1 MRFALLGSQRC
12 RFAGSGRMVHPMIR
26 SSITRR
32 CSALAPMA
40 CSAFLMLCALC
51 ALAAGC
57 VPAAVPHTETPLR
70 ANDGL
75 ECQAYILSGRQPVTD
90 VFLSMGGTG
99 TGTMARLP
107 AEMQELLAS
116 RSAAF
121 VTLDKPGVH
130 ATFGDSSSVRIDDGP
145 FQRHTQGTLLA
156 CARQALQ
163 LSLDQFG
170 PAIRWHLR
178 GHSEGALLALFLF
191 DDLLAT
197 DPALAQRVKTLILS
211 GLPLEPAAEN
221 TRRQLADHP
230 VLERAVRACDW
241 SVMRHLGVSCAYFRD
256 AEQRPSGRAM
266 FERLAARSPG
276 VRIRVFTGNADIN
289 TPAHFVRDLEAW
301 NAAQGHLDLQ
311 VRYYDGAHGGTPAVR
326 RELTELLLGIVPPG
340 QPR

>member
-1 MRFALLGSQRC
+1 
-12 RFAGSGRMVHPMIR
+12 MIR
-26 SSITRR
+26 CSIAR
-32 CSALAPMA
+32 CCTTFASMVCVAFIELWALW
-40 CSAFLMLCALC
+40 

-57 VPAAVPHTETPLR
+57 APASVPRTEAPLR
-70 ANDGL
+70 ASDGL
-75 ECQAYILSGRQPVTD
+75 ECQAYALSGREPVTD

-99 TGTMARLP
+99 TGTSARLP

-121 VTLDKPGVH
+121 ITFDKPGVH
-130 ATFGDSSSVRIDDGP
+130 ASFGDPASVRIDDGP
-145 FQRHTQGTLLA
+145 FQRHTQATLLA

-163 LSLDQFG
+163 LSLDKFG

-211 GLPLEPAAEN
+211 GLPLEPAADN

-230 VLERAVRACDW
+230 DLARAVEACDW
-241 SVMRHLGVSCAYFRD
+241 VVMRKLGVSCAYLRD

-266 FERLAARSPG
+266 FERIAARSPG
-276 VRIRVFTGNADIN
+276 VLIRVFAGNADIN
-289 TPAHFVRDLEAW
+289 TPANFVRDLEAW
-301 NAAQGHLDLQ
+301 NAVQGHLDLA
-311 VRYYDGAHGGTPAVR
+311 VRYYDGARGGSPAIR
-326 RELTELLLGIVPPG
+326 REMTDLLLGLVPPG
-340 QPR
+340 RPR